1 MPVSAAGCSTGG
13 RRRRLATIAVTALAI
28 GVVGSV
34 VVNEVSTA
42 GASTRPVARSLTATT
57 VHKVARRNR
66 KRKGGRARVVK
77 PTSTT
82 STTKP
87 KSTSSTTSTTVAR
100 KTSPSNTGGT
110 GGARSGGFGGA
121 VATQAVSAHHSGI
134 STSTMIVLLLAL
146 GPLILLGFGLV
157 FADLAPRSPRARRR
171 DPVGMPQ
178 QR

>member
-1 MPVSAAGCSTGG
+1 
-13 RRRRLATIAVTALAI
+13 
-28 GVVGSV
+28 
-34 VVNEVSTA
+34 
-42 GASTRPVARSLTATT
+42 
-57 VHKVARRNR
+57 
-66 KRKGGRARVVK
+66 VK

-87 KSTSSTTSTTVAR
+87 RSTSSTTSTTVAR
-100 KTSPSNTGGT
+100 KTSPSNTGG
-110 GGARSGGFGGA
+110 ARSGGFGSG

-157 FADLAPRSPRARRR
+157 FADLAPRSTRARRS
-171 DPVGMPQ
+171 DPVGMPP